1 MSLWESREDTKSSM
15 PDGVDASAPRLLAY
29 IDTKNQRIS
38 SRPARVLVCTV
49 KAPNGVREKLEPS
62 LTKESGATHLAT
74 KACCPV
80 PPAPARVVG
89 PAGRS
94 SGLCCRL
101 EKQQKGCTAKML
113 TQLCLG
119 RLRVLSMF
127 RFTPVRSFQHP
138 FTARRERLRL
148 SFLSAQF

>member
-1 MSLWESREDTKSSM
+1 MD
-15 PDGVDASAPRLLAY
+15 
-29 IDTKNQRIS
+29 
-38 SRPARVLVCTV
+38 
-49 KAPNGVREKLEPS
+49 PS
-62 LTKESGATHLAT
+62 LARGSCATHLAT

-127 RFTPVRSFQHP
+127 RFTPVRSFPHH
-138 FTARRERLRL
+138 FAASRKRLRM
-148 SFLSAQF
+148 SFLSARRNSHRSKLSSREFRNRFGAGAHRILPIVRIRASVQLSCLRRQLHPQRPFVSR